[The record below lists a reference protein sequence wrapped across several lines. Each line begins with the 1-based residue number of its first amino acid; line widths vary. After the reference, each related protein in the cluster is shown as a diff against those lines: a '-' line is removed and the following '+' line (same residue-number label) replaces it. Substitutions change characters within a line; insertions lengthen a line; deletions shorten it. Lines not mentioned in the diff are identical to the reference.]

1 MRRPTITR
9 RDRTGRPTLARDVAG
24 QKMAERGRDVAGQ
37 GVAGQGLTGRSVAGR
52 GTDGSA
58 AAGRGTAGAD
68 GAGQNVA
75 GTEAAARGVA
85 LIAARACLGTAMIIL
100 PALSLPGRYQAL
112 TVAGLLLVAASLAR
126 PLARWPWIGTLA
138 AVAAVAVS
146 ALAHPGTA
154 LLAGEGLLILGYV
167 LLADAPAAM
176 RGRVAARWLRLQAPA
191 AAWAVLA
198 SAAVLAG
205 LSVRVRTSAWLVVA
219 GVGAAVAATLI
230 ALPRRSRQP
239 REPR

>member
-9 RDRTGRPTLARDVAG
+9 RDRTWRPTLAQDVAG
-24 QKMAERGRDVAGQ
+24 QKMAERGRDVARQ
-37 GVAGQGLTGRSVAGR
+37 GVAGRSMAGRSTDGPAVAGR
-52 GTDGSA
+52 P
-58 AAGRGTAGAD
+58 AAGVG

-75 GTEAAARGVA
+75 GTEATARGAAV
-85 LIAARACLGTAMIIL
+85 IAAKVCLGTAMIIL
-100 PALSLPGRYQAL
+100 PALSLAGRYQAL

-138 AVAAVAVS
+138 AVAAVAGS
-146 ALAHPGTA
+146 ALGHPGTA
-154 LLAGEGLLILGYV
+154 LLATEGLLILGYL

-176 RGRVAARWLRLQAPA
+176 RVRVAARWLRLQAPA

-205 LSVRVRTSAWLVVA
+205 LSVRVMVSVWLVVA
-219 GVGAAVAATLI
+219 GVGAAVAATVI